1 MSINSSKAFTVEYA
15 AITDTLAT
23 KCVVSE
29 AHDPSIITTS
39 NYTECKAIW
48 DTGAMRSVISTKI
61 VDNLGLAPIGKT
73 RVFHANGES
82 VVGSYLVNI
91 ILPNQIGCSFL
102 QVTEGDISDTD
113 VLIGMDIISRGDFA
127 VSSVQG
133 KTKFS
138 FQVPSTHDTDYVK
151 EGNQQHTTILKEKT
165 TGRNDPCPC
174 GSGKKFKQC
183 HGKIKI

>member
-1 MSINSSKAFTVEYA
+1 MSINYPKAFTVEYA
-15 AITDTLAT
+15 SVTDTLMT
-23 KCVVSE
+23 KCIVSE
-29 AHDPSIITTS
+29 AYDTSATTTA
-39 NYTECKAIW
+39 NHTECKAIW

-61 VDNLGLAPIGKT
+61 VDKLGLAPIGKT

-102 QVTEGDISDTD
+102 QVTEGDIADTD
-113 VLIGMDIISRGDFA
+113 VLIGMDIISQGDFA
-127 VSSVQG
+127 VTASQG

-151 EGNQQHTTILKEKT
+151 ENNESKT
-165 TGRNDPCPC
+165 L
-174 GSGKKFKQC
+174 S
-183 HGKIKI
+183 